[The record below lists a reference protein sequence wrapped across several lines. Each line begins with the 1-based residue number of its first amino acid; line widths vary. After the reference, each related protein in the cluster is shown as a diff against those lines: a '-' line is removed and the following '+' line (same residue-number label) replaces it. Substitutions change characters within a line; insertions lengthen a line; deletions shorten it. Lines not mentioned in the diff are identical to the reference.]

1 MYKAKNSQ
9 SSQNYLENK
18 AKSSQNVLSQK
29 YEKVARNT
37 KLTKLIVV
45 KIATMFI
52 GQKY

>member
-37 KLTKLIVV
+37 KLTKLIVAKV
-45 KIATMFI
+45 TKVAMK
-52 GQKY
+52 QK